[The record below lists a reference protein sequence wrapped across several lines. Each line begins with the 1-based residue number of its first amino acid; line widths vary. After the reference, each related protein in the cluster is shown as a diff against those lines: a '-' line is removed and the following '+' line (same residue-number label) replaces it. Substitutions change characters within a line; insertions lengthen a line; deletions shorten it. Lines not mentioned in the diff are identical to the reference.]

1 MGQVVPSCFIMLVTS
16 AMLIVSS
23 RAHRRYWSLS
33 LAMYVKA
40 MLAVSLVLSF
50 SAPAAMNL
58 FVFLVF
64 SPYRLDFSLSK
75 FAVV

>member
-50 SAPAAMNL
+50 SAPAVLHIYFFFLYFLLIGSIFL
-58 FVFLVF
+58 F
-64 SPYRLDFSLSK
+64 LSSQ
-75 FAVV
+75 